1 MHWIALQP
9 EPAAPGPADDTL
21 VDPHTALAWWA
32 LQFTPLV
39 ARVEDV
45 LVLEVSG
52 SERLFGGRET
62 LLERLFASNKP
73 VAQVKSAWGA
83 TSLIAIGRL
92 GSGRLDSP
100 PDALPVRTL
109 AAAQAHG
116 PTLVRLGCR
125 TWGDLRR
132 LPRGGLV
139 RRFGTELVAALDR
152 AYGQAPEVYP
162 WLTVPEVFD
171 APLELL
177 ASVDTAPALMFG
189 ARRLLA
195 QLRVWLQ
202 LRQRGVL
209 ALELLWELDARRSN
223 AQHIDAHH
231 SGGAQCHV
239 GKLVLRTAQPTQDMQ
254 HLQRLMAEQLQR
266 VNLPAPVLHLRL
278 RSLQTQALA
287 GESLS
292 LLPEDQRQGDSLLQL
307 LERLSARLG
316 PQSVLVPRLQADHR
330 PERMQQWNPATQ
342 TPPAQPVK
350 PGKPSSQLHTNIA
363 MNSGATQAGSTWAP
377 GINDSKLAPHA
388 ALYPSWL
395 LATPQRL
402 VVQQGQPQYHGAL
415 ELLAGPQ
422 RLEAGWL
429 EEAADCALRDYFVA
443 RSAQAGLLWVY
454 RERLAG
460 PGGPASAHWY
470 LHGLFA

>member
-1 MHWIALQP
+1 MPCRCTRWP
-9 EPAAPGPADDTL
+9 PPGRICPRWC
-21 VDPHTALAWWA
+21 AW
-32 LQFTPLV
+32 
-39 ARVEDV
+39 
-45 LVLEVSG
+45 
-52 SERLFGGRET
+52 
-62 LLERLFASNKP
+62 
-73 VAQVKSAWGA
+73 
-83 TSLIAIGRL
+83 
-92 GSGRLDSP
+92 
-100 PDALPVRTL
+100 
-109 AAAQAHG
+109 AAAAG
-116 PTLVRLGCR
+116 
-125 TWGDLRR
+125 GDLRR

-139 RRFGTELVAALDR
+139 RRFGAELVAALDR

-231 SGGAQCHV
+231 SGGPL

-316 PQSVLVPRLQADHR
+316 PQQRAGAQSAGRPPARADAAVE
-330 PERMQQWNPATQ
+330 PGYPNPARAACQ
-342 TPPAQPVK
+342 T
-350 PGKPSSQLHTNIA
+350 
-363 MNSGATQAGSTWAP
+363 
-377 GINDSKLAPHA
+377 
-388 ALYPSWL
+388 
-395 LATPQRL
+395 R
-402 VVQQGQPQYHGAL
+402 
-415 ELLAGPQ
+415 
-422 RLEAGWL
+422 
-429 EEAADCALRDYFVA
+429 
-443 RSAQAGLLWVY
+443 
-454 RERLAG
+454 
-460 PGGPASAHWY
+460 
-470 LHGLFA
+470 